1 VLFVVV
7 LDLEAVDGGEVNP
20 HVGGVVSQ
28 DLEADLAL
36 QLDPLHT
43 RIRKL
48 VLVLRHAE
56 VVFGGRVP
64 PELGRVPT
72 LEEADRADEEALA
85 GRPGFEVFDRGF
97 GSVRVG
103 GIGGAVVSRKK

>member
-1 VLFVVV
+1 M
-7 LDLEAVDGGEVNP
+7 DAE
-20 HVGGVVSQ
+20 VGGVVSQ
-28 DLEADLAL
+28 DLEADLTL

-43 RIRKL
+43 RIGKL

-56 VVFGGRVP
+56 VVFGRSVP
-64 PELGRVPT
+64 PELGRVAT